1 MKTIK
6 SNYTKLQGS
15 FTVSLI
21 IFLTGLILQLFWG
34 QFPYHILKFPVNL
47 YVFAEVFFITLALWF
62 LFKKKPFVK
71 WLSSANA
78 ALASIALFTFV
89 VAIIAIFP
97 QGSTENKIIQIL
109 GFNSVIYTWYYAL
122 AAAFFILVLGLSTL
136 GRIKPF
142 KGRNIPFFINHF
154 GLWLAMT
161 TALLGFVDKQQL
173 TMPVH
178 TNQLVWFA
186 ENSSKEIIELPFAIK
201 LEKFVAEYHPPK
213 MAILNNKGEAYKIK
227 GDQFGEVTE
236 NKKLQIGGYNIVI
249 DRYYHDAFFI
259 SDSVINRP
267 NTAGTTVAAYTSVY
281 KNNAKIAEDW
291 LSPGNYMFPG
301 KYIFLH
307 PDSILVLLD
316 PEPSYYGSEILLYTE
331 SGIEDK
337 AETISVNKPLSAEGW
352 MVYQHSFDNEY
363 GKDSPYSIFSVV
375 RDPWLPYVY
384 TGIFLMMVGACW
396 LAFAKVITKKTS
408 KTKQL

>member
-1 MKTIK
+1 MKIK
-6 SNYTKLQGS
+6 KAEITSLKG
-15 FTVSLI
+15 SLI
-21 IFLTGLILQLFWG
+21 VGISIFIIGLILQLIFG
-34 QFPYHILKFPVNL
+34 QFPYTKLKFPVNL

-62 LFKKKPFVK
+62 LFKRKTFVK

-97 QGSTENKIIQIL
+97 QGSTENKIIQFL

-122 AAAFFILVLGLSTL
+122 AVAFFILVLGLSTL
-136 GRIKPF
+136 RRITPF
-142 KGRNIPFFINHF
+142 RGRNIPFFINHF

-161 TALLGFVDKQQL
+161 TALLGFADKQQL

-178 TNQLVWFA
+178 TGQLVWFA

-201 LEKFVAEYHPPK
+201 LEKFVTEYHPPK

-227 GDQFGEVTE
+227 GDQFAEVTE
-236 NKKLQIGGYNIVI
+236 NKKLQIGSYNIVI
-249 DRYYHDAFFI
+249 DHYYHDAFFI
-259 SDSVINRP
+259 GDSVINRP
-267 NTAGTTVAAYTSVY
+267 NTAGTTVAAHASVF
-281 KNNAKIAEDW
+281 NNNTKIAEDW
-291 LSPGNYMFPG
+291 LSPGNHMFPG

-352 MVYQHSFDNEY
+352 TIYQHSFDYQY
-363 GKDSPYSIFSVV
+363 GKDSPYSVFSVV

-384 TGIFLMMVGACW
+384 SGIFLMMVGACW
-396 LAFAKVITKKTS
+396 LIFAKVITKKTS

>member
-1 MKTIK
+1 MKFFKT
-6 SNYTKLQGS
+6 NYSRLYI
-15 FTVSLI
+15 SLLISPI
-21 IFLTGLILQLFWG
+21 IFLAGLLIQVIFG
-34 QFPYHILKFPVNL
+34 PFPYEKLKFPVNL
-47 YVFAEVFFITLALWF
+47 FVFAELFFITIALWF
-62 LFKKKPFVK
+62 LFKKKIFVK

-78 ALASIALFTFV
+78 ALASIVLFAFV
-89 VAIIAIFP
+89 VAIIAFFP
-97 QGSTENKIIQIL
+97 QGFTENKIIQLL
-109 GFNSVIYTWYYAL
+109 GLNSVIYTWYYAF
-122 AAAFFILVLGLSTL
+122 AAAFLILILGLSTL
-136 GRIKPF
+136 RRIKPF

-161 TALLGFVDKQQL
+161 TALLGFADKQQL

-178 TNQLVWFA
+178 TGQLVWFA

-201 LEKFVAEYHPPK
+201 LQKFVAKYHPPK
-213 MAILNNKGEAYKIK
+213 IAILNKKGEAYQLK
-227 GDQFGEVTE
+227 GDQFSEVTE
-236 NKKLQIGGYNIVI
+236 NKKLQIGIYNIII
-249 DRYYHDAFFI
+249 DQYYPDAFFN

-267 NTAGTTVAAYTSVY
+267 NKLGTTVAAHTSVF
-281 KNNAKIAEDW
+281 KNNIKVTENW

-307 PDSILVLLD
+307 PDTILALLN

-331 SGIEDK
+331 SGIKDK

-352 MVYQHSFDNEY
+352 MIYQHSFDNQY

-384 TGIFLMMVGACW
+384 TGIFLMMLGACW
-396 LAFAKVITKKTS
+396 LIFTKVITKKPY
-408 KTKQL
+408 KTEQL